1 MALARSCLQYG
12 RFSDARTLLSAAGAQ
27 GELLSLCVFQ
37 GDFLGLQDYAR
48 QVRGST
54 MHVYGAPICSACLE
68 QERNGQ
74 HDMQFVCC
82 VSLYH
87 KPRALSTA
95 EPAVRAVQAGRDVER
110 LADQLMAVNE
120 NAFVHG
126 SSGNAL
132 YGGRPNV
139 SDWSVTAGTA
149 GSGATGAALPP
160 RVPDDGTGLDAS
172 PEDGEVLPDTGSM
185 PLEVD
190 VAPAG
195 RLPFQE
201 ASLQV
206 RWGSIIWPVGDGLCM
221 HRCMQLQLEMRVFC
235 HTAIH

>member
-1 MALARSCLQYG
+1 M
-12 RFSDARTLLSAAGAQ
+12 
-27 GELLSLCVFQ
+27 
-37 GDFLGLQDYAR
+37 
-48 QVRGST
+48 
-54 MHVYGAPICSACLE
+54 
-68 QERNGQ
+68 
-74 HDMQFVCC
+74 
-82 VSLYH
+82 SLYH
-87 KPRALSTA
+87 KPTALSTA

-149 GSGATGAALPP
+149 GSGAATALPP

-206 RWGSIIWPVGDGLCM
+206 RWGLTVGPVRDGLC
-221 HRCMQLQLEMRVFC
+221 CTVACNCGLMRIVC